1 LFIAEHQKEWHN
13 WSKKQRYR
21 CKDCGKQF
29 LTRYTYRAYLPE
41 TKTLII
47 KMTLNGSGIRDISR
61 VLEISANTVLTTIK
75 QRATEISEPRVP
87 KRIGNVEIDE
97 FWSFVEKKKSQRWTW
112 YAFDRE
118 RKKVV
123 AFQNGRRTDE
133 NCQLLLDKLKGCRI
147 RNYHTDAWES
157 YYKFI
162 PPEKHF
168 VGKCGTVNIE
178 RNNLNF
184 RTHLKR
190 LERRTICF
198 SKSEEIHDAVI
209 KIYVWH
215 SNQKR
220 HHF

>member
-1 LFIAEHQKEWHN
+1 
-13 WSKKQRYR
+13 
-21 CKDCGKQF
+21 
-29 LTRYTYRAYLPE
+29 
-41 TKTLII
+41 
-47 KMTLNGSGIRDISR
+47 M
-61 VLEISANTVLTTIK
+61 
-75 QRATEISEPRVP
+75 
-87 KRIGNVEIDE
+87 
-97 FWSFVEKKKSQRWTW
+97 
-112 YAFDRE
+112 
-118 RKKVV
+118 
-123 AFQNGRRTDE
+123 
-133 NCQLLLDKLKGCRI
+133 
-147 RNYHTDAWES
+147 
-157 YYKFI
+157 

-190 LERRTICF
+190 LERRRICF

>member
-1 LFIAEHQKEWHN
+1 MQYEVITCPSCSLPNIKKEWHN
-13 WSKKQRYR
+13 RSKKQRYR

-87 KRIGNVEIDE
+87 KRIGNVETDE
-97 FWSFVEKKKSQRWTW
+97 FRSFVEKKKSQRSTW

-133 NCQLLLDKLKGCRI
+133 NCQMLSDKLKG
-147 RNYHTDAWES
+147 
-157 YYKFI
+157 
-162 PPEKHF
+162 
-168 VGKCGTVNIE
+168 
-178 RNNLNF
+178 
-184 RTHLKR
+184 
-190 LERRTICF
+190 
-198 SKSEEIHDAVI
+198 
-209 KIYVWH
+209 
-215 SNQKR
+215 
-220 HHF
+220 